1 MNIIQIASEAVPF
14 AKTGGLGDVAGALPL
29 ALAREG
35 HNISIILPYYT
46 AKISP
51 KKFKLKDAKT
61 SFKVSLENTD
71 VEGELFTCKVTHNV
85 TAYLIKQ
92 EKYFG
97 RSELYQTAE
106 GDYPDNAERFVFFAR
121 AALFAAS
128 QLKPDIIHCHDWQ
141 SSLVPVYL
149 KTIYKKHKSFERV
162 KSLLTIHNLGYQ
174 GSFPHTMM
182 PLTGLGWEYFTFDKL
197 ESYGKLNFLKGGISF
212 ADAISTVS
220 KKYAEEIL
228 TPEFGCGLE
237 NALAYRKNAL
247 WGIVNGID
255 YAEWNPETDEY
266 LPSKF
271 SRSNMAGK
279 AGCKAKVQEVFKLAQ
294 RPEIPLIGI
303 ISRLTSQKGFDLLEK
318 ASLELMKMDIQIVI
332 LGTGEKKYHE
342 LLLNLAKEYPQKIA
356 VRIAFDNSLAHQIEA
371 GSDFFL
377 MPSRYEPCG
386 LNQMISLKYGTIP
399 IVRSTGGLD
408 DTIHHAENGF
418 KFSVYD
424 PKALIACI
432 HEALSVFKN
441 RSRWLALQA
450 NAMMCDFSWN
460 ASAKEYIN
468 LYKKMLSA

>member
-14 AKTGGLGDVAGALPL
+14 VKTGGLGDVAGALPL
-29 ALAREG
+29 ALAKEG
-35 HNISIILPYYT
+35 HNVSIILPYYT

-51 KKFKLKDAKT
+51 KKFKLKEAKT
-61 SFKVSLENTD
+61 SFKVSIENKD
-71 VEGELFTCKVTHNV
+71 VEGELFTCKLAHNV

-92 EKYFG
+92 GRYFD
-97 RSELYQTAE
+97 RSELYQTTE

-121 AALFAAS
+121 AALFVAS
-128 QLKPDIIHCHDWQ
+128 QLKPDVIHCHDWQ

-149 KTIYKKHKSFERV
+149 KTIYKNHKSFEGI

-174 GSFPHTMM
+174 GTFPHTMM
-182 PLTGLGWEYFTFDKL
+182 SLTGLGWEHFTFDKL

-237 NALAYRKNAL
+237 NALVYRKNVL
-247 WGIVNGID
+247 TGIVNGID
-255 YAEWNPETDEY
+255 YNEWSPEIDEY
-266 LPSKF
+266 LPGKF
-271 SRSNMAGK
+271 SPSNIAGK
-279 AGCKAKVQEVFKLAQ
+279 AVCKAKVQETFKLAQ

-303 ISRLTSQKGFDLLEK
+303 ISRLTAQKGFDLLEK
-318 ASLELMKMDIQIVI
+318 AMPELMKMEIQLVI

-399 IVRSTGGLD
+399 IVRATGGLD

-418 KFSVYD
+418 KFTSYA
-424 PKALIACI
+424 PQAMINCI
-432 HEALSVFKN
+432 LEALSVFKN
-441 RSRWLALQA
+441 RVQWLALQK

-468 LYKKMLSA
+468 LYKRMLSA